1 VYKSCSRREGRPV
14 VEREN
19 PVLALDQTLSARR
32 VEERLEKTAGERPRI
47 LLATVAEHLRAEST
61 ADVDKLL
68 ATLVEHPDYH
78 LWSGGRDVGPKGR
91 DGVLGYYRQLVED
104 RRQILEFDVDRIVVD
119 DDTVVTEGWIRA
131 INRGHVARNR
141 GWEVDD
147 EQASYLVTQRVVI
160 FWPFDEE
167 GRMLG
172 EDGYATWDPQ
182 GARKLAEEELPDAYR
197 RLFVNVA

>member
-1 VYKSCSRREGRPV
+1 M
-14 VEREN
+14 EREN

-32 VEERLEKTAGERPRI
+32 VEERLEKTVSERQRS
-47 LLATVAEHLRAEST
+47 LLATVADHLRAEST

-68 ATLVEHPDYH
+68 ATLTDQPDYH

-91 DGVLGYYRQLVED
+91 DDVLGYYAQLVED

-119 DDTVVTEGWIRA
+119 DETVVTEGWIRA
-131 INRGHVARNR
+131 INRGDIARNR

-160 FWPFDEE
+160 FWPFDED
-167 GRMLG
+167 GLMLG

-182 GARKLAEEELPDAYR
+182 GARKLAPDELPEAYR
-197 RLFVNVA
+197 RLFAGVS

>member
-1 VYKSCSRREGRPV
+1 

-32 VEERLEKTAGERPRI
+32 VEERLEKTVDDRRRR

-68 ATLVEHPDYH
+68 ATLTDQPDYH
-78 LWSGGRDVGPKGR
+78 LWSAGADVGPKGR
-91 DGVLGYYRQLVED
+91 DGVIGYYQQLVED

-119 DDTVVTEGWIRA
+119 DETVVTEGWIRA
-131 INRGHVARNR
+131 INRGDIARNR

-147 EQASYLVTQRVVI
+147 AQASYLVTQRVVI
-160 FWPFDEE
+160 FWPFDED
-167 GRMLG
+167 GLMLG
-172 EDGYATWDPQ
+172 EDGYATWDPR
-182 GARKLAEEELPDAYR
+182 GARKLSEAELPDAYR
-197 RLFVNVA
+197 RLFAGVS